1 MKFGENFKKI
11 RIQCGLTQQQV
22 ANKLGIRQSN
32 VSDWEMDKSRP
43 EYENL
48 IKLAKL
54 YDVSLEDLLC
64 TD

>member
-1 MKFGENFKKI
+1 MKFGENFMKI
-11 RIQCGLTQQQV
+11 RIQCGSTQHQV
-22 ANKLGIRQSN
+22 ANKLGIRKAN

>member
-64 TD
+64 TE

>member
-1 MKFGENFKKI
+1 MKFGDNFKKI